1 MKKTYIIKRLFKTYT
16 KKHLNKIILAVFLS
30 ILVAASTT
38 AIAWLLD
45 PAIKKIFIEK
55 NQTFIFLIPIAIII
69 AFTSKGY
76 SLFFARKL
84 MIIASQDVTRDI
96 QIDVLKS
103 VLNLDTQS
111 LERKNSGKFISHL
124 TYDVALLTNMISVGL
139 LNLIKDTLTLGGLIF
154 LMFYQN
160 WKLALLAIIMI
171 PIATF
176 AARSLGKRMGKVTT
190 QSQEKSGILISYLSE
205 MLKNYK
211 IIKIYQKEKFEINRA
226 TKFINDLKDKVVKS
240 AIVLIRV
247 TPIMETLTGI
257 MIAALIFYSAT
268 LVGSGELDVNN
279 FFSFLAAMML
289 AYQPVRSLATLNITF
304 SQGFSG
310 AYRILPLI
318 DQEKKIYENENLKNI
333 IVDKANIEF
342 KNINFSY
349 FEENKDQVL
358 HKINFKI
365 NGGETVALVGHS
377 GAGKSTIMNLIP
389 RFYDPASGDILIDD
403 QSIYNSKLSSLR
415 KNISLVSQEITLFD
429 DTVRSNIAYA
439 STDATEKQIIE
450 ASKFSKV
457 DDFIQKLPNKYDTM
471 IGENGVRLSGGE
483 KQRIS
488 IARAILKNAPIILL
502 DEATSSLDVDTE
514 HKIQQAIAYLTKN
527 KTTIIIAHRL
537 STIFGADKIFVV
549 DQGKIVDE
557 GTHLEL
563 LKNSLIYQNFYN
575 KQLKH
580 N

>member
-16 KKHLNKIILAVFLS
+16 KKHLNKIIFAVFLS

-45 PAIKKIFIEK
+45 PAIKKIFIDK
-55 NQTFIFLIPIAIII
+55 DKTFIFLIPIAIII
-69 AFTSKGY
+69 AFASKGY

-84 MIIASQDVTRDI
+84 MIIASQDLTRDI

-111 LERKNSGKFISHL
+111 LDSKNSGKFISHL

-318 DQEKKIYENENLKNI
+318 DQEKKIYEDDNLKNI

-389 RFYDPASGDILIDD
+389 RFYDPTSGDILIDD

-549 DQGKIVDE
+549 NQGKIVDE

-563 LKNSLIYQNFYN
+563 LKNSLIYQDFYN